1 MNEAKAKID
10 LLINLAKENL
20 QPKRHLGLFITLGVV
35 TALVL
40 LIWISTRPKPV
51 EVQVKPVELG
61 DVEQT
66 IANTRAGTVKACRR
80 AKLSPGV
87 GGQIATLDIK
97 EGDTVKAGALLL
109 ELWNKDLRAE
119 IALNESEAK
128 ATLANARA
136 ACLQAEVADREAKRK
151 LQLKGSGAVSEE
163 LVDKSVTDAQSRKA
177 DCESANAM
185 ANVSSARADVAKAQ
199 LERTQL
205 LAPFDG
211 IVAEINGELN
221 EYVTPSPP
229 GIATPP
235 AVDLIDN
242 SCFYVAAPIDEVDAP
257 KIAIGKTARVSLDAF
272 GEKRFP
278 GTVRRIAAYV
288 LDLEKQARTV
298 EVEVE
303 FSNKDDI
310 KQMLAGYSADVEII
324 LDEHKDTLRIP
335 TEAILEGDKVFILNS
350 EDGILEEKK
359 ITKGMSN
366 WDWTEVSSGLNKG
379 DLVVTSVDRDGV
391 KDEAL
396 AKVEQEKR

>member
-1 MNEAKAKID
+1 MNQAKAKIE

-20 QPKRHLGLFITLGVV
+20 QPKRHLGITITLGVIF
-35 TALVL
+35 ALIL
-40 LIWISTRPKPV
+40 LIWFATRPKPV
-51 EVQVKPVELG
+51 EVQVKPAETG

-66 IANTRAGTVKACRR
+66 VANTRAGTVKACRR

-97 EGDTVKAGALLL
+97 EGDRVKAGTLLL

-136 ACLQAEVADREAKRK
+136 ACLQAQVADREAKRL
-151 LQLKGSGAVSEE
+151 LQLQGTGAVSEE
-163 LVDKSVTDAQSRKA
+163 SVDKSVTESQARKA

-185 ANVSSARADVAKAQ
+185 AKVSSARADVARSQ

-257 KIAIGKTARVSLDAF
+257 KITIDQTARVSLDAF
-272 GEKRFP
+272 GDKRFP

-288 LDLEKQARTV
+288 LDMEKQARTV

-303 FSNKDDI
+303 FSNMEDI
-310 KQMLAGYSADVEII
+310 NKMLAGYSADVEII
-324 LDEHKDTLRIP
+324 LDEHKNTLRIP
-335 TEAILEGDKVFILNS
+335 TEAILEGSKVFVFKP
-350 EDGILEEKK
+350 EDGVLEERK
-359 ITKGMSN
+359 IEKGMSN
-366 WDWTEVSSGLNKG
+366 WDWTEVTSGLSKG
-379 DLVVTSVDRDGV
+379 ELVVTSVDRDGV
-391 KDEAL
+391 KDEAM
-396 AKVEQEKR
+396 AKREPEKR